1 MVAIGCLTLIIVTA
15 LFHFTL
21 LSDRLCYKLSII
33 FIFLDREKYQT
44 SGNKFLPKRVCTNVF
59 IKVSDD
65 IAISNFNIRE
75 LMTAVGNV
83 HYEKQ

>member
-1 MVAIGCLTLIIVTA
+1 VTDCQKY
-15 LFHFTL
+15 
-21 LSDRLCYKLSII
+21 LSSYTGKNHQISG
-33 FIFLDREKYQT
+33 KT
-44 SGNKFLPKRVCTNVF
+44 GNKFLPKKVCTNVF

-75 LMTAVGNV
+75 LVTAVGNV